1 MYVHPPTVNPS
12 NTCFNSHIKPNTLS
26 YYLYYGKARIIDPQI
41 LSNYDI
47 VFTSFQTVT
56 QEWKAAQN
64 PSHSSPLHLIN
75 WFRLILDEG
84 MIKKRL
90 G

>member
-1 MYVHPPTVNPS
+1 MYVRPFILNPS
-12 NTCFNSHIKPNTLS
+12 NICSNSHIKPRTLS
-26 YYLYYGKARIIDPQI
+26 YYIYYGKARTTDPQT

-90 G
+90 E

>member
-1 MYVHPPTVNPS
+1 MCVRPLIINPFNICS
-12 NTCFNSHIKPNTLS
+12 NSHIKPNTLK
-26 YYLYYGKARIIDPQI
+26 YYLYYGKDRIIDPQT

-64 PSHSSPLHLIN
+64 TSYSSPLHLIN

-90 G
+90 E